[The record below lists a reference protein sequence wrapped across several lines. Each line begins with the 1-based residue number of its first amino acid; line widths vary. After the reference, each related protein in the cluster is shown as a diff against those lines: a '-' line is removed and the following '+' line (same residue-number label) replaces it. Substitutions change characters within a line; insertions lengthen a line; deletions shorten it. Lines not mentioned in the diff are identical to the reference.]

1 MRHVWVTADCSV
13 AADTMAAAA
22 PQATASTDD
31 FIRFPPFP
39 PVPQGVKITPFK
51 TYKETGIKL
60 SCPNDDGIEVD
71 GLDIP
76 TVELEHKHA
85 TDDCKTDAF
94 REKDGQ
100 PRVIMPKK
108 RKLKAKALLNA
119 GPRKWWEIWQ
129 DEEAGKFTAP
139 YNPCVLFI

>member
-1 MRHVWVTADCSV
+1 MRGKPEWVTADCSV

-22 PQATASTDD
+22 PQTTDGD

-51 TYKETGIKL
+51 AYKETGIKL

-76 TVELEHKHA
+76 TVEIEHRHA
-85 TDDCKTDAF
+85 TDNCKTDAF
-94 REKDGQ
+94 REKQGQ
-100 PRVIMPKK
+100 PGVIMPKK
-108 RKLKAKALLNA
+108 RKIRAKALVNA
-119 GPRKWWEIWQ
+119 TPRKWWEIWQ
-129 DEEAGKFTAP
+129 EEEAGRFTAP
-139 YNPCVLFI
+139 YNPCVPFI

>member
-1 MRHVWVTADCSV
+1 
-13 AADTMAAAA
+13 MAAAA
-22 PQATASTDD
+22 PQTTDGN

-51 TYKETGIKL
+51 TYKEMGIKL
-60 SCPNDDGIEVD
+60 TCPNDDGIEVD

-76 TVELEHKHA
+76 TVGIEHKHA
-85 TDDCKTDAF
+85 TDNCKTDAF
-94 REKDGQ
+94 RQKEGQ
-100 PRVIMPKK
+100 PGVIMPKK
-108 RKLKAKALLNA
+108 RKLKAKALVNA
-119 GPRKWWEIWQ
+119 SPRKWWEIWQ